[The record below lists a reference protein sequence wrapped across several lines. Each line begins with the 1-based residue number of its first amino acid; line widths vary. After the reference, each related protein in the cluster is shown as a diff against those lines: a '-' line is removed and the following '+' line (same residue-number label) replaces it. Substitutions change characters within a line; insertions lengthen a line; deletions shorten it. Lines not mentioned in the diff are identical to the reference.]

1 MGSEMCIRDRF
12 NAASDQKDVPV
23 RQKDVYDGA
32 MPSANAVTWYVLLR
46 LGRLTGNGKFLNRA
60 AELGQVLAGPIDR
73 NPSAHTMS
81 LVALD
86 LALGPT
92 HEVVVVGDGGSE
104 DTQALLNALQTEYRP
119 RIATLFK
126 EVGDEAGDRL
136 GELAPFSAS
145 HGLIDGR
152 AAAYVCSDFACQRPT
167 QDSSEMLALLG

>member
-1 MGSEMCIRDRF
+1 M
-12 NAASDQKDVPV
+12 
-23 RQKDVYDGA
+23 
-32 MPSANAVTWYVLLR
+32 
-46 LGRLTGNGKFLNRA
+46 
-60 AELGQVLAGPIDR
+60 GQVLGGPIDR

-81 LVALD
+81 LIALD

-92 HEVVVVGDGGSE
+92 HEVVVVGDARSE

-126 EVGDEAGDRL
+126 VVGDEAGDRL

-145 HGLIDGR
+145 HSLIDGR

-167 QDSSEMLALLG
+167 HDSAEMLALLG